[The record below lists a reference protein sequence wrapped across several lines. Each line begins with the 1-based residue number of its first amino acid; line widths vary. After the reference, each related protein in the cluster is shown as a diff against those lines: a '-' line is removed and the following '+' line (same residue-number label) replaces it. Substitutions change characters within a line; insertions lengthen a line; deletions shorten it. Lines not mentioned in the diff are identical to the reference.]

1 MTSDTADDR
10 LDRSLRDL
18 RAMAQ
23 DHARADRV
31 RARCR
36 MELARREERSR
47 RAAEWW
53 SAARRVL
60 APALVGGLCV
70 IYLAAVV
77 GNALRLGGAL

>member
-1 MTSDTADDR
+1 
-10 LDRSLRDL
+10 
-18 RAMAQ
+18 
-23 DHARADRV
+23 
-31 RARCR
+31 